1 MHRGAKCGTHLG
13 GGAWEGKRQ
22 ETSNAGRD
30 DSAEG
35 VRAQGRSPGSLLKFS
50 SP

>member
-1 MHRGAKCGTHLG
+1 MQRGAKCGTHLG
-13 GGAWEGKRQ
+13 GAWEGKKQ
-22 ETSNAGRD
+22 KTSNAGRD

-35 VRAQGRSPGSLLKFS
+35 IRARGRSPGSLFKFS